1 MPQADK
7 WEDWATDDDKEW
19 HVSREDPLLIT
30 IEAGLATITLN
41 RPGALN
47 ALSRELGAR
56 LVAALTDLRAR
67 DDVRVVV
74 LRGAGERA
82 FCTGADLKERA
93 ALTPAERGAHTATI
107 AAAADLLAA
116 LPVPT
121 IAAIRGYALAGGL
134 ELALACDIR
143 LATDDAIVGLT
154 EVQIGIF
161 PGAGGPARLPRV
173 VGPGKA
179 RELIFSGRRIDAA
192 EALACGLVER
202 VVPVGEFDGVVAT
215 LAGQIRDAAPLAVRA
230 VKRVLDQ
237 ALDVPLAAALAYAE
251 ALRRP
256 LDATRDY
263 TEGLAAFAER
273 RKPQFTGE

>member
-1 MPQADK
+1 MESAEPVLLNVD
-7 WEDWATDDDKEW
+7 EGIAT
-19 HVSREDPLLIT
+19 L
-30 IEAGLATITLN
+30 TLN
-41 RPGALN
+41 RPAALN
-47 ALSRELGAR
+47 AISRALAAD
-56 LVAALTDLRAR
+56 LLAALGDLATRP
-67 DDVRVVV
+67 DLRVVV
-74 LRGAGERA
+74 LRGAGGRA

-93 ALTPAERGAHTATI
+93 ALSAAEKGSHTGLI
-107 AAAADLLAA
+107 SAAADVLAA

-143 LATDDAIVGLT
+143 LAAADAVFGLT
-154 EVQIGIF
+154 EVRIGIF
-161 PGAGGPARLPRV
+161 PGAGGPVRLPRV

-179 RELIFSGRRIDAA
+179 RELIFSGRRIDAT

-202 VVPVGEFDGVVAT
+202 VVPPTELDASAAD

-230 VKRVLDQ
+230 VKRVLDVT
-237 ALDVPLAAALAYAE
+237 ADLPLPAALAYAE

-263 TEGLAAFAER
+263 AEGLAAFAER

>member
-1 MPQADK
+1 MDAAEPVLLNVD
-7 WEDWATDDDKEW
+7 EGIAT
-19 HVSREDPLLIT
+19 L
-30 IEAGLATITLN
+30 TLN
-41 RPGALN
+41 RPAALN
-47 ALSRELGAR
+47 AISRALAAD
-56 LVAALTDLRAR
+56 LLAALGDLAAR
-67 DDVRVVV
+67 PDLRVVV
-74 LRGAGERA
+74 VRGAGERA

-93 ALTPAERGAHTATI
+93 TLSAAEKGSHTGLI
-107 AAAADLLAA
+107 SAAADVLAA

-143 LATDDAIVGLT
+143 LAAADAVFGLT
-154 EVQIGIF
+154 EVRIGIF
-161 PGAGGPARLPRV
+161 PGAGGPVRLPRV

-179 RELIFSGRRIDAA
+179 RELIFSGRRIDAT

-202 VVPVGEFDGVVAT
+202 VVPPGELDASAAE

-230 VKRVLDQ
+230 VKRVLEVTAD
-237 ALDVPLAAALAYAE
+237 LPLPAALAYAE

-263 TEGLAAFAER
+263 AEGLAAFAAR

>member
-1 MPQADK
+1 MEADAPVLLAV
-7 WEDWATDDDKEW
+7 EEGIAT
-19 HVSREDPLLIT
+19 V
-30 IEAGLATITLN
+30 TLN
-41 RPGALN
+41 RPAALN
-47 ALSRELGAR
+47 AISRALAADLLAALGDLAAR
-56 LVAALTDLRAR
+56 LDL
-67 DDVRVVV
+67 RVVV

-93 ALTPAERGAHTATI
+93 ALSAAEKGAHTGLI
-107 AAAADLLAA
+107 SAAADVLAA
-116 LPVPT
+116 LPIPT

-143 LATDDAIVGLT
+143 LAAADAVFGLT
-154 EVQIGIF
+154 EVRIGIF
-161 PGAGGPARLPRV
+161 PGAGGPVRLPRV

-202 VVPVGEFDGVVAT
+202 VVPPPDLDAVTAE

-230 VKRVLDQ
+230 VKRVLDLT
-237 ALDVPLAAALAYAE
+237 ADLPLPAALAYAE

-263 TEGLAAFAER
+263 AEGLAAFAER
-273 RKPQFTGE
+273 RKPRFTGE

>member
-1 MPQADK
+1 MSQESA
-7 WEDWATDDDKEW
+7 
-19 HVSREDPLLIT
+19 LLT
-30 IEAGLATITLN
+30 TLDAGLATITLN

-47 ALSRELGAR
+47 ALSRDLGAR
-56 LVAALTDLRAR
+56 LIAALTDLRAR
-67 DDVRVVV
+67 ADLRVVV
-74 LRGAGERA
+74 LRGAGARA

-93 ALTPAERGAHTATI
+93 GLTPTERGEHTATI
-107 AAAADLLAA
+107 AAAADLLAG

-143 LATDDAIVGLT
+143 LAAADAVFGLT

-192 EALACGLVER
+192 EALGCGLVER
-202 VVPVGEFDGVVAT
+202 VVPAGEFDETVAA

-230 VKRVLDQ
+230 AKRVLDQ
-237 ALDVPLAAALAYAE
+237 SLEVPLPAALAYAE

-263 TEGLAAFAER
+263 AEGLAAFAAR
-273 RKPQFTGE
+273 RKPHFTGE

>member
-1 MPQADK
+1 MEQTAPVLLDLH
-7 WEDWATDDDKEW
+7 DGIAT
-19 HVSREDPLLIT
+19 L
-30 IEAGLATITLN
+30 TLN
-41 RPGALN
+41 RPAALN
-47 ALSRELGAR
+47 ALSRALSAD
-56 LVAALTDLRAR
+56 LAAALHELATDPTLR
-67 DDVRVVV
+67 VIV

-93 ALTPAERGAHTATI
+93 TLSPAEKGQHTALI
-107 AAAADLLAA
+107 GAAADALAA
-116 LPVPT
+116 IPVPT

-143 LATDDAIVGLT
+143 LAAADALFGLT
-154 EVQIGIF
+154 EVMIGIF
-161 PGAGGPARLPRV
+161 PGAGGPVRLPRV

-179 RELIFSGRRIDAA
+179 RELIFSGRRIDAT

-202 VVPVGEFDGVVAT
+202 VVAPEDLEQTAAA
-215 LAGQIRDAAPLAVRA
+215 LAAQIAAAAPLAVRA
-230 VKRVLDQ
+230 VKRVLDGATDLPIAE
-237 ALDVPLAAALAYAE
+237 ALRYAE
-251 ALRRP
+251 TLRRP

>member
-1 MPQADK
+1 MGQDQPLRVAID
-7 WEDWATDDDKEW
+7 DGIAT
-19 HVSREDPLLIT
+19 L
-30 IEAGLATITLN
+30 TLQ
-41 RPGALN
+41 RPAALN
-47 ALSRELGAR
+47 ALSRELGGL
-56 LVAALTDLRAR
+56 LVAALRELRGRA
-67 DDVRVVV
+67 DVRVVV

-93 ALTPAERGAHTATI
+93 GLSADERGAHTAQI
-107 AAAADLLAA
+107 GEAADLLAA
-116 LPVPT
+116 LPMPT

-143 LATDDAIVGLT
+143 LAAADAVCGLT
-154 EVQIGIF
+154 EVRIGIF
-161 PGAGGPARLPRV
+161 PGAGGPVRLPRL

-202 VVPVGEFDGVVAT
+202 VVPVADFAAAVAE

-230 VKRVLDQ
+230 AKRAMDQ
-237 ALDVPLAAALAYAE
+237 AADAPLATALAQTE

-256 LDATRDY
+256 LDATADY
-263 TEGLAAFAER
+263 AEGLAAFAAR
-273 RKPQFTGE
+273 RPPRFTGE